1 MNLQEKG
8 ITEWEKEACATA
20 QCYASE
26 SGNPMTSLSLNTAQ
40 DASQELGNPT
50 MTEYDNNYTM
60 ETILQSG
67 GVLRSGSM
75 TDKFH
80 KPTYSTK
87 TQG

>member
-1 MNLQEKG
+1 MNFQEKG

-50 MTEYDNNYTM
+50 MTKYDNNYHGNNSL
-60 ETILQSG
+60 EQQ
-67 GVLRSGSM
+67 RSFAFG
-75 TDKFH
+75 
-80 KPTYSTK
+80 
-87 TQG
+87 